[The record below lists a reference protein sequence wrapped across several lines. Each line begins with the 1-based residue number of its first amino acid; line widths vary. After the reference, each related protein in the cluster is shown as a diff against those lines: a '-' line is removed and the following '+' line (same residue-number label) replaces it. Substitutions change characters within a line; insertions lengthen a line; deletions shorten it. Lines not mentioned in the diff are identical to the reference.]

1 MLLRSSSTPLLNSWK
16 PKSCG
21 SSPESDLLPIT
32 TQQLNRTRSVLMS
45 TSFGPDESP
54 VKHTSPTKHVPNRC
68 MCELDP
74 RDPAV
79 QKKNKNEA
87 KREATTPKLK
97 NKEVGSTEVRRLL
110 SNSGLG
116 KAEEEASV
124 AVEEKGR
131 VLQSLVAGGAGGGG
145 GGRVCGGGGS
155 GGSHGGDG
163 SDSQDSNSWHGHDST
178 DAYYQKMIE
187 ANPGNGLLLANYA
200 RFLKEVRGDLEKAEE
215 YCGRAILAN
224 QNDGNALSLYADLIW
239 QTQKDA
245 ARAHTYFD
253 QAVKSDPDDCYVLA
267 SYARFLWD
275 ADEEDEN
282 EGEEE
287 ELSRQFGIQNENSAQ
302 AQNFFGAPSHP
313 PPLTAAS

>member
-1 MLLRSSSTPLLNSWK
+1 MLLRSSSSPILNSWK
-16 PKSCG
+16 PNSCG
-21 SSPESDLLPIT
+21 SSPESDLLPIQT
-32 TQQLNRTRSVLMS
+32 RQLIRTRSGLMW

-54 VKHTSPTKHVPNRC
+54 TKHTSQTKHASPNRC
-68 MCELDP
+68 MRESDL

-79 QKKNKNEA
+79 QKKNKKGT
-87 KREATTPKLK
+87 KREAKTPKLK
-97 NKEVGSTEVRRLL
+97 DKEVGPTEVRRLL

-116 KAEEEASV
+116 KAEEEAS
-124 AVEEKGR
+124 AAMEEKGR

-163 SDSQDSNSWHGHDST
+163 SDSQDSNSWHGHEST
-178 DAYYQKMIE
+178 HAYYQKMIE
-187 ANPGNGLLLANYA
+187 ANPGNGLLLSNYA
-200 RFLKEVRGDLEKAEE
+200 KFLKEVEGDLGKAEE

-224 QNDGNALSLYADLIW
+224 PNDGNALSLYADLIW

-275 ADEEDEN
+275 AEEEDEN
-282 EGEEE
+282 EDEE
-287 ELSRQFGIQNENSAQ
+287 ELSREFGIQNGNSAQ
-302 AQNFFGAPSHP
+302 TQNFFGAPSHR

>member
-1 MLLRSSSTPLLNSWK
+1 MLLRSSSSPLLNSWV
-16 PKSCG
+16 PISCG
-21 SSPESDLLPIT
+21 SSPESDKMLPIQT
-32 TQQLNRTRSVLMS
+32 PQLIRTGSHSMS
-45 TSFGPDESP
+45 TSFGHDE
-54 VKHTSPTKHVPNRC
+54 SPTKHSSSRC
-68 MCELDP
+68 MRESDL

-79 QKKNKNEA
+79 LPKKNKNGSKKPKPA
-87 KREATTPKLK
+87 KLK
-97 NKEVGSTEVRRLL
+97 EREVGSTEVTRLL

-116 KAEEEASV
+116 KAEEEASAV

-155 GGSHGGDG
+155 GGSRDGDG
-163 SDSQDSNSWHGHDST
+163 PDSQDSNSWHGHEST
-178 DAYYQKMIE
+178 EAYYQKMIE

-200 RFLKEVRGDLEKAEE
+200 RFLKEVKGDLGKAEE

-224 QNDGNALSLYADLIW
+224 PNDGNVLSLYADLIW

-245 ARAHTYFD
+245 GRAHTYFD

-275 ADEEDEN
+275 AEEEDEN
-282 EGEEE
+282 EEE
-287 ELSRQFGIQNENSAQ
+287 ELSEGSRQFGIPNGNSA
-302 AQNFFGAPSHP
+302 ATQNYFGASSHR

>member
-21 SSPESDLLPIT
+21 SSPESDLLSIT

-54 VKHTSPTKHVPNRC
+54 AKHAANRC

-79 QKKNKNEA
+79 PKKNKNET
-87 KREATTPKLK
+87 KREAKTPKLK
-97 NKEVGSTEVRRLL
+97 NNEVGSTEVRRLL

-116 KAEEEASV
+116 NAEEEASV

-131 VLQSLVAGGAGGGG
+131 VLQSLVAGGVGGGG
-145 GGRVCGGGGS
+145 GGKVCGGGGS

-163 SDSQDSNSWHGHDST
+163 SDSQDSNSWHGPDSI
-178 DAYYQKMIE
+178 DAYYQKMIK
-187 ANPGNGLLLANYA
+187 AHPGNGLLLANYA
-200 RFLKEVRGDLEKAEE
+200 RFLKEVRADLEKAEE

-224 QNDGNALSLYADLIW
+224 PNDGNALSLYAELIW

-253 QAVKSDPDDCYVLA
+253 RAVKSDPDDCYVLA

-275 ADEEDEN
+275 AGEEYEN
-282 EGEEE
+282 EGEED
-287 ELSRQFGIQNENSAQ
+287 ELSRQFGIQHENSAP
-302 AQNFFGAPSHP
+302 AQNFFGAPSHR

>member
-1 MLLRSSSTPLLNSWK
+1 M
-16 PKSCG
+16 
-21 SSPESDLLPIT
+21 
-32 TQQLNRTRSVLMS
+32 LMS
-45 TSFGPDESP
+45 TSFGPDEY
-54 VKHTSPTKHVPNRC
+54 PTKHAHAHAP
-68 MCELDP
+68 MDL
-74 RDPAV
+74 RDPAL
-79 QKKNKNEA
+79 QKKNKKGT
-87 KREATTPKLK
+87 KRETKTPEPTKLK
-97 NKEVGSTEVRRLL
+97 EKEVGSNEVRRLL

-116 KAEEEASV
+116 KAAEAEEASV

-200 RFLKEVRGDLEKAEE
+200 RFLKEVKGDLEKAEE

-224 QNDGNALSLYADLIW
+224 PNDGNALSLYADLIW

-275 ADEEDEN
+275 AEEEDEN

-287 ELSRQFGIQNENSAQ
+287 ELSRQFGRQNDNSAP
-302 AQNFFGAPSHP
+302 APKFFGAPSHR

>member
-1 MLLRSSSTPLLNSWK
+1 MR
-16 PKSCG
+16 
-21 SSPESDLLPIT
+21 ESDL
-32 TQQLNRTRSVLMS
+32 
-45 TSFGPDESP
+45 
-54 VKHTSPTKHVPNRC
+54 
-68 MCELDP
+68 

-79 QKKNKNEA
+79 QKKNKKGT
-87 KREATTPKLK
+87 KREAKTPKLK
-97 NKEVGSTEVRRLL
+97 DKEVGPTEVRRLL

-116 KAEEEASV
+116 KAEEEAS
-124 AVEEKGR
+124 AAMEEKGR

-155 GGSHGGDG
+155 GGSHRR
-163 SDSQDSNSWHGHDST
+163 WV
-178 DAYYQKMIE
+178 E
-187 ANPGNGLLLANYA
+187 
-200 RFLKEVRGDLEKAEE
+200 GDLGKAEE

-224 QNDGNALSLYADLIW
+224 PNDGNALSLYADLIW

-275 ADEEDEN
+275 AEEEDEN
-282 EGEEE
+282 EDEE
-287 ELSRQFGIQNENSAQ
+287 ELSREFGIQNGNSAQ
-302 AQNFFGAPSHP
+302 TQNFFGAPSHR

>member
-21 SSPESDLLPIT
+21 SSPESDLLPRT
-32 TQQLNRTRSVLMS
+32 TQQLIRTRSVLLS
-45 TSFGPDESP
+45 TSFGPDE
-54 VKHTSPTKHVPNRC
+54 TPTKHAPNRC

-79 QKKNKNEA
+79 QKKNKNGT
-87 KREATTPKLK
+87 KREAKTPKLK
-97 NKEVGSTEVRRLL
+97 NKQVVSTEVRRLL

-131 VLQSLVAGGAGGGG
+131 VLQSLVAGGAGGGR

-163 SDSQDSNSWHGHDST
+163 SDSQNSNSWHGNENLDV
-178 DAYYQKMIE
+178 YYQRMIE
-187 ANPGNGLLLANYA
+187 ANPENGLLLANYA
-200 RFLKEVRGDLEKAEE
+200 RFLKEVRCDFGKAEE

-224 QNDGNALSLYADLIW
+224 PNDGNALSLYADLIW
-239 QTQKDA
+239 LTQKDA

-275 ADEEDEN
+275 AEEEDEP

-287 ELSRQFGIQNENSAQ
+287 ELRTQFGIQRKNSASVQ
-302 AQNFFGAPSHP
+302 TFGAASHR